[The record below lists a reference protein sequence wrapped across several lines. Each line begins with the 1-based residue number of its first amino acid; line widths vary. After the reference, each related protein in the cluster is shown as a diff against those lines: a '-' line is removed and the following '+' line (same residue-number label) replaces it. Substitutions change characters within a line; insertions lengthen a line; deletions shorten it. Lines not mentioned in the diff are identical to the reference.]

1 MSLKSSRLYSFL
13 TAVSNGK
20 RAIKTVQD
28 ARLFLEAVCNEDNK
42 TRCIERMVAS
52 SHGIE
57 ALGSSLRC
65 DASITFMNGD
75 VAAFLEYIS
84 DESLKQLHSGQLLR
98 DVLLA
103 VVEPPTFWNALEKHY
118 MQKDLSPTASRC
130 FAWLLYELLTS
141 PSSFV
146 HLAVVQIAGKVKDS
160 FLNSKDTETRSIGY
174 KVQHLLRGMSSGAI
188 LLGSIKPGGRHD
200 NDFEDFREIAIF
212 PTADELVA
220 KEQPFYLQADAMQEI
235 DEDERPAAHLDN
247 QFRLLREEML
257 GELRTDIQ
265 SARSGKQGRRIST
278 RLRSLVFHKIEC
290 GNDKHRAASI
300 AMRCYEGIH
309 IPPGEQVE
317 RKQYWAA
324 NKNILR
330 HESFGCLLC
339 CSEIVAF
346 ATIDRNEDL
355 LAEAPPIVLL
365 RVFGDSAILKTLV
378 SLKAY
383 HQRDL
388 EFVLVDT
395 PFFAY
400 EPILR
405 SLQEKILIPLSTEL
419 LGKIENGNRKDS
431 LLCPDNLIAQIT
443 QCEGQSLRNI
453 LGLEKDIILDHSQT
467 ESLIA
472 GLRQSVSLIQGPPGK
487 IQSFL

>member
-1 MSLKSSRLYSFL
+1 MPLKSDRLYAFL

-28 ARLFLEAVCNEDNK
+28 ARLFLEAVCNEENR

-57 ALGSSLRC
+57 ALGSSVRY
-65 DASITFMNGD
+65 DASITFMNEA
-75 VAAFLEYIS
+75 VVAFLEYIA

-103 VVEPPTFWNALEKHY
+103 VVEPPTFWNAFEKHY
-118 MQKDLSPTASRC
+118 MQKNLSLTASRY
-130 FAWLLYELLTS
+130 FAWLLHELLTS
-141 PSSFV
+141 PSVFV
-146 HLAVVQIAGKVKDS
+146 HLPVVQTAQKVKDS
-160 FLNSKDTETRSIGY
+160 FLNSTDTETRSIGY
-174 KVQHLLRGMSSGAI
+174 KVQHILRGISSGSI
-188 LLGSIKPGGRHD
+188 LSGSTKPGGRHD

-220 KEQPFYLQADAMQEI
+220 KEQPFYLQADAVQEI
-235 DEDERPAAHLDN
+235 DEDKRPAAHLDN

-265 SARSGKQGRRIST
+265 SARSGKQGKRISM
-278 RLRSLVFHKIEC
+278 RLRSLVFHKIEY
-290 GNDKHRAASI
+290 GNDKRRPASI
-300 AMRCYEGIH
+300 ALRCYEGIP
-309 IPPGEQVE
+309 IPPGNQDD
-317 RKQYWAA
+317 RKQYWTT
-324 NKNILR
+324 NKTVLR

-339 CSEIVAF
+339 CSEIIAF

-378 SLKAY
+378 SLKAN

-405 SLQEKILIPLSTEL
+405 SLQEKTSIPLSTEL
-419 LGKIENGNRKDS
+419 LGKIENGNTRKS
-431 LLCPDNLIAQIT
+431 PLCPGNLIAQIS
-443 QCEGQSLRNI
+443 QCEGQNLRNI
-453 LGLEKDIILDHSQT
+453 LGLEKDVILDHSQT

-472 GLRQSVSLIQGPPGK
+472 GLRQAVSLIQGPPGK
-487 IQSFL
+487 IRYLL